1 MNRLLPY
8 EIVLHHS
15 TLHFMGPKMGGRLS
29 EQFLYRRLLLVFQ
42 CVLFSVRLVFALYSQ
57 YEVCDHM
64 DL

>member
-29 EQFLYRRLLLVFQ
+29 EQFLYRRLLLIFE
-42 CVLFSVRLVFALYSQ
+42 CAFFRLGLFSRYTVNMKFVITWI
-57 YEVCDHM
+57 
-64 DL
+64 